1 MKHRPPAR
9 VAIPP
14 ARLETTIKALAF
26 AAVRRYDS
34 CLELLRE
41 GFTDDTYGELEMA
54 FSIFV
59 EDMAGAQRGLEA
71 ALGRYDVANRELEE
85 KLATIERQQGAMREL
100 SSPIIEVWSGVLC
113 LPVVGIVDT
122 QRSAEMGAALLDAIV
137 ARQVRLAIVDLTGV
151 DVIDTKT
158 ADHFLKMARSVR
170 LLGAECILTGI
181 KPAVAQTLVH
191 IGVDLTD
198 LTTLRSLRDAL
209 QRHLP
214 AARAG
219 AAEHWE
225 EAR

>member
-1 MKHRPPAR
+1 MKRQRPAR
-9 VAIPP
+9 VAVSPD
-14 ARLETTIKALAF
+14 RLETTIKALSF

-34 CLELLRE
+34 CLDLLRE
-41 GFTDDTYGELEMA
+41 GFQDDDYGELEMA

-59 EDMAGAQRGLEA
+59 EDMSAAQKGLEE
-71 ALGRYDVANRELEE
+71 ALARSEAANRELAE
-85 KLATIERQQGAMREL
+85 KLATIEHQQGAMREL
-100 SSPIIEVWSGVLC
+100 SSPIIEVWAGVLC

-122 QRSAEMGAALLDAIV
+122 QRSAEMSTALLDAIV
-137 ARQVRLAIVDLTGV
+137 ARQVRSAIVDLTGV

-209 QRHLP
+209 VRHLA
-214 AARAG
+214 AARER
-219 AAEHWE
+219 AEPWE
-225 EAR
+225 GTR

>member
-1 MKHRPPAR
+1 MKRGKPAR
-9 VAIPP
+9 VAISPD
-14 ARLETTIKALAF
+14 RLETTIKALSF
-26 AAVRRYDS
+26 AAVRRYES

-41 GFTDDTYGELEMA
+41 GFRDDDYGELEMA

-59 EDMAGAQRGLEA
+59 EDMGAAQRGLEE
-71 ALGRYDVANRELEE
+71 ALARYEVANRELEE
-85 KLATIERQQGAMREL
+85 KLATIEHQQGAMREL
-100 SSPIIEVWSGVLC
+100 SSPIIEVWAGILC

-122 QRSAEMGAALLDAIV
+122 QRSAEMSAALLDAV
-137 ARQVRLAIVDLTGV
+137 VERQVRFAIVDLTGV

-158 ADHFLKMARSVR
+158 ADHFLKMTRSVR

-214 AARAG
+214 VAG
-219 AAEHWE
+219 ERRENWE
-225 EAR
+225 ETR